1 MSPSSL
7 AFSRPIDA
15 HKVAA
20 LIEILIEAD
29 TPHRIA
35 CRPCRLLAFAAA
47 DTDLGSDLLGRVQ
60 RFGGRQQAR
69 EGVSSLAS

>member
-20 LIEILIEAD
+20 LIEILIEA
-29 TPHRIA
+29 A
-35 CRPCRLLAFAAA
+35 VEGAFYSF
-47 DTDLGSDLLGRVQ
+47 TDP
-60 RFGGRQQAR
+60 AR
-69 EGVSSLAS
+69 